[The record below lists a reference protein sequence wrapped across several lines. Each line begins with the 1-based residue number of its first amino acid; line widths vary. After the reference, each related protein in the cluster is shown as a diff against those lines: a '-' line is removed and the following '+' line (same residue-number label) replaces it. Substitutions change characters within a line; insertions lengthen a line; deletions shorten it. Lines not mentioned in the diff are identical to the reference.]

1 MLPDRY
7 SLENVKRA
15 AGNPDLLFEE
25 VNRLTT
31 RARYIPNNLRFRY
44 EYGSGIDIMA
54 EEWDNLIIL
63 DACRYDAFAETND
76 IDGTLESRISRGSH
90 SDVFM
95 QANFAG
101 RQLHDTV
108 YVGGNPFIHTL
119 SDDVFHEI
127 RPIDVNKLK
136 NSPTYNKSG
145 ESDILPEES
154 YVDLPADVVREA
166 RQARDQRPNKR
177 LIAHFMQPHL
187 PFIGPTG
194 LELYRE
200 VLRVY
205 GDDLEIE
212 GSVKRWGAL
221 SLTLYKFVDDENVA
235 ITDADLWDAYL
246 ENLEFVLEYAAELV
260 DELPG
265 RTVITAD
272 HGELLG
278 DHVFGYGKEY
288 AHPRTLRTPELCR
301 VPWFVVEG
309 TNRPDITSD
318 PPVKSKRMDAETTEA
333 KLRALG
339 YLD

>member
-7 SLENVKRA
+7 SLENFKQAVS
-15 AGNPDLLFEE
+15 NPKLLLEE
-25 VNRLTT
+25 ADRIRT
-31 RARYIPNNLRFRY
+31 RVRYIPNNLRFRY
-44 EYGSGIDIMA
+44 KHGTGIDVMA
-54 EEWDNLIIL
+54 EDWDNLIIL

-90 SDVFM
+90 SDIFM
-95 QANFAG
+95 QENFAG
-101 RQLHDTV
+101 RQLHDTI
-108 YVGGNPFIHTL
+108 YVGGNPFVGHL
-119 SDDVFHEI
+119 GDEVFHEI

-136 NSPTYNKSG
+136 NCPTYG
-145 ESDILPEES
+145 RQDETDILPEES
-154 YVDLPADVVREA
+154 YVDLPSDVVEETRRTHE
-166 RQARDQRPNKR
+166 QQPKKR

-194 LELYRE
+194 LQLYRE
-200 VLRVY
+200 VLRAY
-205 GDDLEIE
+205 KDELEIQ

-221 SLTLYKFVDDENVA
+221 SLTLYRFVDDENVG
-235 ITDADLWDAYL
+235 ITDTDLREAYV
-246 ENLEFVLEYAAELV
+246 ENLEIVLKYAAELV
-260 DELPG
+260 ETLPG

-288 AHPRTLRTPELCR
+288 AHPRKLQTSELRE
-301 VPWFVVEG
+301 VPWFIIEG
-309 TNRPDITSD
+309 SERRDVTAD
-318 PPVKSKRMDAETTEA
+318 PPVESERMDAETTEA